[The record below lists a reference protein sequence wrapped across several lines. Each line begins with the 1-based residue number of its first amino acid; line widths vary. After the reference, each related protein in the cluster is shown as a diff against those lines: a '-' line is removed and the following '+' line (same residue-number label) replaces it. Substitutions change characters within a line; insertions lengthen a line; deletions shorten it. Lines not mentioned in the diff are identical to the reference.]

1 MKNRTC
7 VRFAS
12 GLFPWLLFLT
22 YAVQGQVVIRGVVVD
37 AQQTPLASANVSL
50 LNTYAGASSEAD
62 GTFSFS
68 TDQRGSVTVQARC
81 LGFADQQLTVRIS
94 DSTRVVSGLRL
105 VLTERSVMLE
115 GVTIRSRKTNF
126 LATEGLPGLRP
137 LEIRAMGGA
146 NADIG
151 NGIRALPGVQA
162 TTDATGLFV
171 RGGTAD
177 ETSVYVDGLAVKNF
191 FYVGSP
197 DVSQRGR
204 YAPELFSGNSFSSGG
219 YSALYGQAMSGALVL
234 ASTGIA
240 TRSSVGGNVSTTG
253 AALDYTRV
261 VKADRFSINASLTYS
276 NLGPYYRVIPQR
288 RTYTG
293 SPEFADLI
301 LNLKYK
307 LANGGMLKLLGSL
320 GTNTLQFI
328 DQPFDQPTQ
337 YGLRSRN
344 AFSSLSYTGS
354 VGRKWTV
361 NAGLAI
367 TLAGNRYQRDSLLR
381 AGGNTGWASVSQTV
395 EQQTYN
401 SRVVFRRA
409 LSNAADLYVGAEH
422 TANTYASTY
431 ARQDGRS
438 YTLRANDQY
447 GAVFAE
453 SNISLGRVFQ
463 TRIGLRAEAS
473 GLLHDAGLSPRLSLT
488 YLPNKRIKVTGSYG
502 QFYQSPAPDYL
513 LRHPDRLN
521 FQRATHY
528 ILTYQYTD
536 LNKLLRVELYHK
548 QYNHLIRTVPD
559 TSSGGTGYASG
570 LEVFWKEDSRIKNV
584 NYWVSYSYLDTK
596 RQYLGF
602 PVEARPVFA
611 AQHTVTMVV
620 NVLLPALPVNI
631 GLTYTGASG
640 RPYYNPNR
648 TEADF
653 LTDRTPAYHNVGL
666 TVAYLSR
673 FFKSNSTL
681 AFSVSNLLGSQ
692 QVFGYKYNG
701 LTERVASTPLATRF
715 FYVGLFL
722 NWGTA
727 QPTKTGN
734 LPIPNAN

>member
-1 MKNRTC
+1 MKNRTSIRIAC
-7 VRFAS
+7 
-12 GLFPWLLFLT
+12 GLLSWLLLLT
-22 YAVQGQVVIRGVVVD
+22 GAVRGQVVIRGVVVD
-37 AQQTPLASANVSL
+37 AQQTPIANANVSL
-50 LNTYAGASSEAD
+50 LNTFAGASSETD
-62 GTFSFS
+62 GTFSFT
-68 TDQRGSVTVQARC
+68 TDQRGNLTIQARC
-81 LGFADQQLTVRIS
+81 LGYADQILSIRVGDT
-94 DSTRVVSGLRL
+94 TRVVQKLQL

-126 LATEGLPGLRP
+126 LATEGLTSLRP
-137 LEIRAMGGA
+137 LEVRAMGGG

-177 ETSVYVDGLAVKNF
+177 ETTVYVDGMAVRNF

-204 YAPELFSGNSFSSGG
+204 YAPDLFSGTAFSSGG
-219 YSALYGQAMSGALVL
+219 YSALYGQAMSGALIL
-234 ASTGIA
+234 ESTGVA
-240 TRSSVGGNVSTTG
+240 TRSSVGGNVSSTG
-253 AALDYTRV
+253 AALEYTRLV
-261 VKADRFSINASLTYS
+261 RPGRLSAGATLNYTNV
-276 NLGPYYRVIPQR
+276 GQYYQLVPQR

-293 SPEFADLI
+293 SPESVDLI
-301 LNLKYK
+301 VNLKYK
-307 LANGGMLKLLGSL
+307 TAKGGMLRLLGSL
-320 GTNTLQFI
+320 GTNTLQFVE
-328 DQPFDQPTQ
+328 QPFGQATQ

-344 AFSSLSYTGS
+344 AFSSLTYTGS
-354 VGRKWTV
+354 LGRTWTV
-361 NAGLAI
+361 NAGFAL
-367 TLAGNRYQRDSLLR
+367 TLAGNRYRRDSLLR
-381 AGGNTGWASVSQTV
+381 PTDTNWTGNTQTV
-395 EQQTYN
+395 EQQNYTT
-401 SRVVFRRA
+401 RLVFRRA
-409 LSNAADLYVGAEH
+409 LTNAADLYVGAEH
-422 TANTYASTY
+422 TIQHVSSEY

-438 YTLRANDQY
+438 FTLRADGQY

-453 SNISLGRVFQ
+453 SNISLTRAFQ
-463 TRIGLRAEAS
+463 ARIGLRAEGS
-473 GLLHDAGLSPRLSLT
+473 LLLHDAAVSPRLWLQYT
-488 YLPNKRIKVTGSYG
+488 LNKRARLTTSFG
-502 QFYQSPAPDYL
+502 QFYQQPGIDYL
-513 LRHPDRLN
+513 LRQPDRLN

-536 LNKLLRVELYHK
+536 LHKLLRVELYHK
-548 QYNHLIRTVPD
+548 QYDHLIRTMPD

-584 NYWVSYSYLDTK
+584 NYWVTYSYLDTK
-596 RQYLGF
+596 RQYLGY
-602 PVEARPVFA
+602 PVAARPGYA
-611 AQHTVTMVV
+611 APHTVTLVV
-620 NVLLPALPVNI
+620 NVLLPRIPLNI
-631 GLTYTGASG
+631 GLTYTGAAG

-648 TEADF
+648 TESDF
-653 LTDRTPAYHNVGL
+653 LTDCTPAYHNVGL

-681 AFSVSNLLGSQ
+681 AFSVSNLLGNQ

-727 QPTKTGN
+727 QPAKTGN